1 MTLWDRTLP
10 ACHGARQQGFTL
22 LELLVVLGALSL
34 VTGVTLMA
42 IYQLLNVPAQG
53 NARLAIDADFR
64 TANLWLMRDGN
75 ESQSFTPGGTCGV
88 FYTGA
93 ARNIS
98 YTYSYLA
105 GTLNRTDSRTGSTI
119 GVAHHVAS
127 PPNCES
133 MPQGQLVTVTFT
145 SSSGNVSSNAIII
158 VALRVR

>member
-10 ACHGARQQGFTL
+10 ACHGARQRGFTL

-42 IYQLLNVPAQG
+42 IFQMLNVPAQG

-64 TANLWLMRDGN
+64 AANLWLMRDGN

-98 YTYSYLA
+98 YTYSYAA

-119 GVAHHVAS
+119 AAAHHLKSAPTCVPS
-127 PPNCES
+127 
-133 MPQGQLVTVTFT
+133 GQLVTVAFT
-145 SSSGNVSSNAIII
+145 SSSGSVSGSSTII

>member
-10 ACHGARQQGFTL
+10 ACRGVRQRGFTL
-22 LELLVVLGALSL
+22 LELIVVLGTLSL

-42 IYQLLNVPAQG
+42 IYQLLNVPALG

-75 ESQSFTPGGTCGV
+75 ESQSFTQTGGTCV

-105 GTLNRTDSRTGSTI
+105 GTLNRTDSRGQTI
-119 GVAHHVAS
+119 SVAHHVAS
-127 PPNCES
+127 LNCES
-133 MPQGQLVTVTFT
+133 VPQGQLVTVTLT
-145 SSSGNVSSNAIII
+145 SSSGNVSRSTTII

>member
-34 VTGVTLMA
+34 VTGVTLTA
-42 IYQLLNVPAQG
+42 IYQLLNIPALG
-53 NARLAIDADFR
+53 NARLAITADFR

-93 ARNIS
+93 ARGIS
-98 YTYSYLA
+98 YTYSYSA
-105 GTLNRTDSRTGSTI
+105 GTLNRTDSRTGSTLA
-119 GVAHHVAS
+119 VAHHLQSAPTCVPS
-127 PPNCES
+127 
-133 MPQGQLVTVTFT
+133 GQLVTITFT
-145 SSSGNVSSNAIII
+145 SSQGRVSSSTTIM